1 MHGLML
7 DRRTLL
13 KAAAATGLMSHSAFA
28 ALSKRDIA
36 LRPIPS
42 SGEKIPAVGMGSWL
56 TFDVADSPHE
66 KSVRVKVLKAFFEH
80 GGALIDSSPMYGSS
94 QKTIGLCLDALGQV
108 PGLFAATKVW
118 TPGRWLGVKQME
130 EAERLWRV
138 SSFDLL
144 QVHNMRSWGGHL
156 KTLKEWKA
164 ERRVR
169 YIGVATSHGRRHDE
183 LIRLMRTQPLDF
195 IQLTYNIVDRE
206 AENEVL
212 PLAQELGIGVI
223 ANRPFQRGRLFDPVR
238 NKPLPSWVR
247 DIDCDNWA
255 QLFLKFIISHP
266 AITCAIPATSRVDH
280 MLENIGALKGRMPTA
295 AQRVALAVYY
305 ASL

>member
-1 MHGLML
+1 ML

-13 KAAAATGLMSHSAFA
+13 KAAAATGLMPTAAFA
-28 ALSKRDIA
+28 ETTELEIA
-36 LRPIPS
+36 LRTIPS
-42 SGEKIPAVGMGSWL
+42 SGEKIAAVGMGSWL
-56 TFDVADSPHE
+56 TFDVADSQHE
-66 KSVRVKVLKAFFEH
+66 RKVRVKVLKAFFEH
-80 GGALIDSSPMYGSS
+80 GGGLIDSSPMYGSS
-94 QKTIGLCLDALGQV
+94 QETIGLCLDELERV

-130 EAERLWRV
+130 QAKRLWRV

-144 QVHNMRSWGGHL
+144 QVHNMLAWGSHL
-156 KTLKEWKA
+156 ETLKEWKN

-169 YIGVATSHGRRHDE
+169 YIGVTTSHGRRHDE
-183 LIRLMRTQPLDF
+183 LVRIMQSEPIDF
-195 IQLTYNIVDRE
+195 VQLTYNIVDRE
-206 AENEVL
+206 AEHEVL
-212 PLAQELGIGVI
+212 PLAQELGIAVI
-223 ANRPFQRGRLFDPVR
+223 ANRPYQRSRLFDPVR
-238 NKPLPSWVR
+238 DKPLPSWAR

-280 MLENIGALKGRMPTA
+280 MLENMGALTGRMPNA